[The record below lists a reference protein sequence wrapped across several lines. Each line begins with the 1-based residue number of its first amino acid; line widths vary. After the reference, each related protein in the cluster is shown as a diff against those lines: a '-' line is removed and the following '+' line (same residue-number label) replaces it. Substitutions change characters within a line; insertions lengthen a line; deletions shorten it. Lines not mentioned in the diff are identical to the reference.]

1 MALRLLK
8 VLVPS
13 EGEDRVFSILEEYTD
28 APRWWHREE
37 DASTEIQV
45 LLQAEGAEPLLDE
58 LERALE
64 GMEGFRIILL
74 PVQATVPRIAE
85 PEPDPKEPEHRP
97 AVGKREENRTS
108 QRISREELYTTV
120 SESVGTTRFYLVLTG
135 LSSIVAC
142 ASLLMEDTAVI
153 IGAMVIAPLL
163 GPNMAI
169 SFATTVGDVEMGRTA
184 FRTSAAGAAV
194 AFGVAVLLGLALTV
208 DPSGAEIA
216 SRTTVGFGHMALALA
231 AGAAAVL
238 SLTRGV
244 AAGLVGVMVAVALL
258 PPLAAAGLLIGDG
271 RWELGIGAL
280 LLTVA
285 NLACINLA
293 GIGTFLAQGV
303 RPLSWWEGE
312 RAKRAT
318 FFAVAVWALVVIALL
333 VIIWVELQAG

>member
-1 MALRLLK
+1 
-8 VLVPS
+8 
-13 EGEDRVFSILEEYTD
+13 
-28 APRWWHREE
+28 
-37 DASTEIQV
+37 
-45 LLQAEGAEPLLDE
+45 
-58 LERALE
+58 
-64 GMEGFRIILL
+64 
-74 PVQATVPRIAE
+74 
-85 PEPDPKEPEHRP
+85 
-97 AVGKREENRTS
+97 
-108 QRISREELYTTV
+108 
-120 SESVGTTRFYLVLTG
+120 
-135 LSSIVAC
+135 
-142 ASLLMEDTAVI
+142 
-153 IGAMVIAPLL
+153 
-163 GPNMAI
+163 
-169 SFATTVGDVEMGRTA
+169 
-184 FRTSAAGAAV
+184 
-194 AFGVAVLLGLALTV
+194 
-208 DPSGAEIA
+208 
-216 SRTTVGFGHMALALA
+216 
-231 AGAAAVL
+231 VL